1 MRRRSRAGAEP
12 VKAQRRKTR
21 GRKSRITPKAVRPR
35 SSSIASLRAKVPR
48 LSHELREARKQQA
61 ATSEILR
68 VIASSPTNVQPVFD
82 AIVRSAV
89 KLCNGVV
96 GAVNTFDGE
105 LTHVVAVHNYT
116 PEALAAVQRM
126 YPMRPSRRQL
136 TGRAILSRA
145 VAPLPD
151 VLNDPEY
158 APDIAL
164 AGGWRAGLAVPMIR
178 NDVVVGV
185 ILVMRVQPG
194 PFLEEQIALLKAFAN
209 QAVIAIENVRLF

>member
-1 MRRRSRAGAEP
+1 MRQRSKAGSKPA
-12 VKAQRRKTR
+12 KAQRRKT
-21 GRKSRITPKAVRPR
+21 GARKSRIAPKAVRPR
-35 SSSIASLRAKVPR
+35 SSSAAREETEVAR
-48 LSHELREARKQQA
+48 LNDLNEAREQQA

-68 VIASSPTNVQPVFD
+68 VIASSPTNIQPVFD

-89 KLCNGVV
+89 KLCHGVV

-105 LTHVVAVHNYT
+105 LTHAVALHNYT
-116 PEALAAVQRM
+116 PEAVVAVQRM
-126 YPMRPSRRQL
+126 YPMRPSRQQL

-145 VAPLPD
+145 IVHIPD
-151 VLNDPEY
+151 VLSDPEY

-194 PFLEEQIALLKAFAN
+194 PFSEEQIALLKAFAN
-209 QAVIAIENVRLF
+209 LRKPR